1 VQAGELSE
9 RQLRPWIQHS
19 TAQMPTVTPSG
30 IRVGFCILLISIF
43 VSACAGMQLPE
54 NKQKALFD
62 KEKMA
67 TLDGRSVFA
76 SRQAA
81 PVIAANGVCAPAG
94 TSSFLLPQDVS
105 HRHTPER
112 RELTMRYS
120 PGDRLNLVIPG
131 SPEYS
136 GDYAVNAD
144 GRVIMPFTGE
154 IDAVGLTN
162 SELSK
167 RIEARL
173 IKSGAFKA
181 EKFLISLRPVL
192 YAPINITVSGAVF
205 LPGRFVI
212 NNIVA
217 ADKGDKALAK
227 YGDSPI
233 ERFVA
238 AALRA
243 SGGVRPDA
251 DLTRVILRRGKQ
263 KFVLNWQGA
272 FTGAPVDD
280 VPLLEGDHL
289 HVEEAPCF
297 QSALV
302 RPSQITPPGIRLF
315 LSNLSVPAASGSN
328 AGTNSQAGGGVPY
341 GTRLLA
347 GLVQANCVGGSR
359 ATNAA
364 RYAVLISRNPKTLET
379 EVIQRSIEDMV
390 LSPDRDQVNPYLM
403 PDDAIACYDSAMT
416 DARELATTIQAIMV
430 PAQTYRTIRGN

>member
-1 VQAGELSE
+1 
-9 RQLRPWIQHS
+9 
-19 TAQMPTVTPSG
+19 
-30 IRVGFCILLISIF
+30 
-43 VSACAGMQLPE
+43 
-54 NKQKALFD
+54 
-62 KEKMA
+62 MA
-67 TLDGRSVFA
+67 TLDGRDVWA
-76 SRQAA
+76 SRHTALL
-81 PVIAANGVCAPAG
+81 IASNGACAPAG
-94 TSSFLLPQDVS
+94 TGSFLLPQDLS
-105 HRHTPER
+105 HRHPPAR
-112 RELTMRYS
+112 AQLTMRYS

-162 SELSK
+162 AELTK
-167 RIEARL
+167 KVEARL
-173 IKSGAFKA
+173 VQSGAFKPD
-181 EKFLISLRPVL
+181 KFLISLRPVL

-243 SGGVRPDA
+243 GGGVRPDA
-251 DLTRVILRRGKQ
+251 DLTRIILRRGKQ
-263 KFVLNWQGA
+263 TFTLNWQGA

-280 VPLLEGDHL
+280 VPLLEGDHIE
-289 HVEEAPCF
+289 VSEAPCF

-302 RPSQITPPGIRLF
+302 RPSQITPPGVRLF
-315 LSNLSVPAASGSN
+315 LSNLSAPAGSN
-328 AGTNSQAGGGVPY
+328 ASANNNRDAASVPY

-347 GLVQANCVGGSR
+347 GLVGANCVGGSR

-364 RYAVLISRNPKTLET
+364 RYAVLISRNPKTMET

-390 LSPDRDQVNPYLM
+390 LSPDRDQVNPFLM
-403 PDDAIACYDSAMT
+403 PDDSIACYDSAVT
-416 DARELATTIQAIMV
+416 DVKELAGVVQSLV
-430 PAQTYRTIRGN
+430 LPGQTIRAARGN